1 MAPLLRV
8 ELLGL
13 PEPRAQGALT
23 LLPVPSVLLVL
34 LGLQLL
40 LILLERRA
48 RRESR
53 GRKVPG
59 NGRLPP

>member
-13 PEPRAQGALT
+13 PEPRAPGALT
-23 LLPVPSVLLVL
+23 LLAVPSVLLVL

-59 NGRLPP
+59 NR